1 MNKVEAM
8 KSVKDGLEVLGDIP
22 DYAAAG
28 WESIP
33 EGERDRL
40 KWAGVF
46 FRRQT
51 PGRFMMRVRMTN
63 GFSNADQFRV
73 LADISD
79 DYGKGFGDL
88 TTRQQMQ
95 LREFGIDEVPDI
107 W

>member
-1 MNKVEAM
+1 MNKVAAM

-22 DYAAAG
+22 DYVAAG

-88 TTRQQMQ
+88 TTRQQIQ

-107 W
+107 